1 MSTEDHTRP
10 VMFNISSRVKP
21 TGVPISVPKML
32 MLLKVMSKI
41 SIPNNGMAPYLSICE
56 REFENLLGKIPKITL
71 NPSKGGKGSRLNTH
85 RSMFTLIRMKI
96 NEATKS
102 MFNTELGI
110 SSNLISIAS
119 RRENIKFEPGP
130 TRDINASPIC
140 GLSFLILFC
149 TTGTGF
155 PQPNPATRNI
165 IEPMGSK

>member
-85 RSMFTLIRMKI
+85 RSMFTLINMKI

-110 SSNLISIAS
+110 SSNL
-119 RRENIKFEPGP
+119 K
-130 TRDINASPIC
+130 DC
-140 GLSFLILFC
+140 
-149 TTGTGF
+149 
-155 PQPNPATRNI
+155 Q
-165 IEPMGSK
+165 